1 MITFTPA
8 FGIIESLNLSNTLA
22 TDTFIDAVRPEWE
35 KLYPCAEQ
43 LVTTTA
49 SEMGGTYDS
58 ITEFNAAADR
68 LIAHIRV
75 MPRGTW
81 GFIAQRMPT
90 NDVFIDAI
98 ISTGRGDVAIHTF
111 TEEPSYAAILGKL
124 HYDEIYAARQQY
136 RAYIKAREV
145 SGVLAANNWRVGT
158 VIHDAKIDG
167 TGYASIEITQ
177 VSDAWIVVNAT
188 TRSGREQ
195 HTYRI
200 NPRDIEVHQAK
211 AAA

>member
-22 TDTFIDAVRPEWE
+22 TDAFIDAVRPEWE
-35 KLYPCAEQ
+35 KLYPSAEQ

-49 SEMGGTYDS
+49 SDLGGTYDS

-68 LIAHIRV
+68 LIANIRT

-111 TEEPSYAAILGKL
+111 TDEPSYAAILGKL
-124 HYDEIYAARQQY
+124 QYDEIYAARQQY
-136 RAYIKAREV
+136 RAYIKGREV

-158 VIHDAKIDG
+158 VIHDVKIDG
-167 TGYASIEITQ
+167 TGYASVEITQ
-177 VSDAWIVVNAT
+177 VSDAWIVVEAT

>member
-1 MITFTPA
+1 MINFTPA

-22 TDTFIDAVRPEWE
+22 TDAFIDAVRPEWE
-35 KLYPCAEQ
+35 KLYPCSEQ

-49 SEMGGTYDS
+49 SDMGGTYDS

-75 MPRGTW
+75 MPRGAW

-98 ISTGRGDVAIHTF
+98 ISTGRGEVAIHTF
-111 TEEPSYAAILGKL
+111 TEEPTYGAILGKL
-124 HYDEIYAARQQY
+124 LYGEIYAARQQY
-136 RAYIKAREV
+136 RGYIKAREV
-145 SGVLAANNWRVGT
+145 AGVLAANNWRVGT
-158 VIHDAKIDG
+158 VIHNVKIDG
-167 TGYASIEITQ
+167 SGYASVKITQ
-177 VSDAWIVVNAT
+177 VSDAWITVEAT

-200 NPRDIEVHQAK
+200 NPRDIEVQQAK